1 MRITFLVGAIGLAIF
16 ALAGYNLIQK
26 PYQEQLRLLKADYDQ
41 EHETQQQRATVAEL
55 LDELE
60 RYRKRLP
67 PGPDP
72 SWLVRETM
80 ALSRQ
85 AGVTLS
91 NIAQRPPERLGTL
104 TRLTAQADFVA
115 SYHGVGTFLDQIEQ
129 SKSFIKIQQ
138 LSVTPSRGDAEGEHS
153 IRVIVSS
160 FYLPAVVTEAEG
172 G

>member
-26 PYQEQLRLLKADYDQ
+26 PYEEQRRLLKADYDQ
-41 EHETQQQRATVAEL
+41 EQETQQQRATLAEL
-55 LDELE
+55 LEELQ

-67 PGPDP
+67 PEPDP
-72 SWLVRETM
+72 SWLVRETV

-85 AGVTLS
+85 AGIALN
-91 NIAQRPPERLGTL
+91 NIAQRPPEPMGTL

-115 SYHGVGTFLDQIEQ
+115 SYHAVGTFLDQIEQ
-129 SKSFIKIQQ
+129 SKFFIKIQQ
-138 LSVTPSRGDAEGEHS
+138 LTVTPPRRYADGDPS
-153 IRVIVSS
+153 IRLIVSS
-160 FYLPAVVTEAEG
+160 FYLPAMVTDAEG